1 MNHRVPA
8 TGFTLVELMVTVA
21 MIGVLAVIAIPSVME
36 AMQKREVVQASQA
49 ALDLVE
55 YARVQAAAR
64 NRAYALRVS
73 VASGGTA
80 GGRIQLWEN
89 TTSSCF
95 GFNAAGP
102 GGETS
107 RMVREL
113 DLSASYPTV
122 VLFEVQPQ
130 DLPNSPLC
138 IKPDGRVFQV
148 VNDATAVIIPSGDN
162 FAGGDARIRFQRLNK
177 IGRREGPVH
186 ALAIPFNGLARV
198 VVE

>member
-1 MNHRVPA
+1 MTRRSA
-8 TGFTLVELMVTVA
+8 GFTLMELMVTVA

-36 AMQKREVVQASQA
+36 AMQKREVVGASQA

-64 NRAYALRVS
+64 NRAYAIRVIL
-73 VASGGTA
+73 ASGDTA
-80 GGRIQLWEN
+80 RGRIQLWEN

-95 GFNAAGP
+95 GFNNAGP
-102 GGETS
+102 GGETA

-113 DLSASYPTV
+113 DLAATYPTV
-122 VLFEVQPQ
+122 TLFEVQPQ
-130 DLPNSPLC
+130 DLPNSPIC

-148 VNDATAVIIPSGDN
+148 INDTTAVIIPSGDR
-162 FAGGDARIRFQRLNK
+162 FMGGDARLRFQRVNK
-177 IGRREGPVH
+177 LGRREGPVH